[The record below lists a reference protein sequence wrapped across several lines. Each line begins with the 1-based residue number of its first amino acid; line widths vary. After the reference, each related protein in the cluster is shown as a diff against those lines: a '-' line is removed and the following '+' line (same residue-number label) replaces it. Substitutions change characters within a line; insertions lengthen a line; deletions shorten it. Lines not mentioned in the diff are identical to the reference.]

1 MDLSEDRRF
10 SYIFPFPNVSSKGCP
25 HNDNFENSA
34 YWCYFQLYVNYYSGW
49 LLSCRECWPDTQ
61 ILNALKNQDFQ
72 ALLEPNPHLLPS
84 PPLGIMGSFGPV
96 SAIFFSTHFPV
107 WNLNFTELKMPL
119 GRKFHHLHRAGGR
132 GRREG
137 TKLGVVSQML
147 RAVLRTSLFQLT
159 RFWSV
164 RESSKEFE
172 IHSPNRNTYK
182 TSKIRRQSKPLG
194 NGVLV
199 LSCLRKQF
207 NMTVPRICKLSFS
220 SRPPSGMP
228 AHNSLELSDVG

>member
-1 MDLSEDRRF
+1 MLAWHADPKCPEKTRLPGPTWAKSTLAPLTTLENHGKFWSSF
-10 SYIFPFPNVSSKGCP
+10 SYIF
-25 HNDNFENSA
+25 
-34 YWCYFQLYVNYYSGW
+34 
-49 LLSCRECWPDTQ
+49 
-61 ILNALKNQDFQ
+61 LNTF
-72 ALLEPNPHLLPS
+72 
-84 PPLGIMGSFGPV
+84 
-96 SAIFFSTHFPV
+96 FPV

-164 RESSKEFE
+164 RESSEEFE
-172 IHSPNRNTYK
+172 IHSPTRNTYK
-182 TSKIRRQSKPLG
+182 TSKIWRQSKPLG
-194 NGVLV
+194 NGVIV

-228 AHNSLELSDVG
+228 AHNSLELGDVG